1 MLNPLRRPARPRRQ
15 RVRVHYQQQSGSDL
29 AFDLL
34 TAGLVAILGVIFV
47 VFFLPLLLRG

>member
-1 MLNPLRRPARPRRQ
+1 MLNPLRRQARPRRQ
-15 RVRVHYQQQSGSDL
+15 RVRIHYVRQSGSDL

-47 VFFLPLLLRG
+47 VFFLPMLLKG